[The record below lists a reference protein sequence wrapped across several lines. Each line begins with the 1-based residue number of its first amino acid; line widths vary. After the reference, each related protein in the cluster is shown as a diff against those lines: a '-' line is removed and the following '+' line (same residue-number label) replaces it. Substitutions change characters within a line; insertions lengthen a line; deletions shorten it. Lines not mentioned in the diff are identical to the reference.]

1 MCYSLCLFELIVFFF
16 FFKQK
21 TAYEMRISDWSSDV
35 CSSDLLIR
43 PGIPCL
49 EITLAVDCEGRV
61 DGLQH
66 LPDGL
71 FGIVLLGGDPGE
83 IEVFGFVGQEN
94 EAIGLYHIG
103 RDRVG
108 ADDEEVRAKK
118 IATIAFSKNGTGIA
132 GKQGKSQS
140 PVQSGAFGKFGAQ

>member
-1 MCYSLCLFELIVFFF
+1 MLLRPPRSKRTDTLLPYTTLFRPDDLSDRAT
-16 FFKQK
+16 KQQPVLRFQRNRPRWIAVAQCFG
-21 TAYEMRISDWSSDV
+21 TRRRYEQLD
-35 CSSDLLIR
+35 LIR

-108 ADDEEVRAKK
+108 ADDEEVRATKK
-118 IATIAFSKNGTGIA
+118 KGRAA
-132 GKQGKSQS
+132 
-140 PVQSGAFGKFGAQ
+140 